1 NDTRNITI
9 EYKSEVIFLINVT
22 SFFNQKT
29 FYFFSFRAC
38 LMGDKSLTQDF
49 LSIRM
54 YFVNVF
60 CYFYPAGFTTSTSMT
75 LCFYYVD
82 VSAKFFCVSNCFINR
97 VGNISIRYRNTI
109 LPQYVIFLI
118 LVDIDPIC
126 LRFKFDCTSI
136 VINTAL
142 LHKG

>member
-1 NDTRNITI
+1 
-9 EYKSEVIFLINVT
+9 YKSEVIFLINVT

-29 FYFFSFRAC
+29 FNFFSFWAC
-38 LMGDKSLTQDF
+38 LMGDKSLTQDL

-60 CYFYPAGFTTSTSMT
+60 CYFYSAGFTTSTSMK

-82 VSAKFFCVSNCFINR
+82 VSPKFFCVSNCFINR
-97 VGNISIRYRNTI
+97 VGNITIRYVNTI
-109 LPQYVIFLI
+109 LPQYVFCLI
-118 LVDIDPIC
+118 LVYIHPIC

-136 VINTAL
+136 VIKTAQ